1 MKIQHI
7 IAGIT
12 LCLPTLGWT
21 QTAPTLQELIE
32 SATHIDYNLQQQ
44 VLENKKT
51 KLNDEKLKDLF
62 LPKLEV
68 SGKAGYLYSQSY
80 FSTPQFSIPS
90 LLNLTP
96 VITVPEQNNRLDL
109 SGISTMAKAEASML
123 LYSGGKVKYLQ
134 EANREKS
141 LSEEAMM
148 DKNRDEV
155 ITSIS
160 KAYDQFA
167 LVHQSKKV
175 LDEAKKRL
183 EINKNTAEKALGYG
197 LITPYDY
204 KKIELAQ
211 ATLDSKIVEYEG
223 KKRLLIT
230 QLNLLSGIEPERIE
244 QINPQ
249 LVPIQY
255 ETTDENISQRAE
267 IKALTHGIKATEYK
281 IKAEER
287 WWIPKVVAQSSLS
300 YIGLYDNHL
309 KTSKALIPN
318 TNTTLN
324 INPSNLNVLP
334 LFQIGVGFRWEI
346 LDGNEGKHAVE
357 NAKIDREILE
367 SKKAEATR
375 LLKLNLANNQSQY
388 DIATAQIQLKRK
400 AKEIAQKALDNVEKE
415 FRYGTKKSSDLIDAE
430 NDLQSAELEYETA
443 IFNQRRAAI
452 ELMKSTQNLNIE
464 NL

>member
-7 IAGIT
+7 IAGIS
-12 LCLPTLGWT
+12 LCLPTLSWA
-21 QTAPTLQELIE
+21 QAAPTLQELIE
-32 SATHIDYNLQQQ
+32 SAMHIDYNLQQQ
-44 VLENKKT
+44 RLENEKT
-51 KLNDEKLKDLF
+51 KLNDEQLKDIF

-68 SGKAGYLYSQSY
+68 SGKAGYLYAQTH
-80 FSTPQFSIPS
+80 FSTPQFAIPS

-96 VITVPEQNNRLDL
+96 AIAIPEQSNRLDL

-148 DKNRDEV
+148 EKNRDEI

-167 LVHQSKKV
+167 LMHQSKTV
-175 LDEAKKRL
+175 LDQAKKRL
-183 EINKNTAEKALGYG
+183 EINKKTAEKALGYG

-223 KKRLLIT
+223 KKHLLIT
-230 QLNLLSGIEPERIE
+230 QLHILSGLSPERIE
-244 QINPQ
+244 RIEPQ
-249 LVPIQY
+249 LIPIQY
-255 ETTDENISQRAE
+255 EVTENNISQRAE
-267 IKALTHGIKATEYK
+267 IKALSHGIKATEYK

-300 YIGLYDNHL
+300 YIGLYENHL

-324 INPSNLNVLP
+324 INPSHLNILP
-334 LFQIGVGFRWEI
+334 LFQIGVGFKWEI
-346 LDGNEGKHAVE
+346 LDGNEGKHAIE

-367 SKKAEATR
+367 AKKAEATR

-388 DIATAQIQLKRK
+388 DIATAQILLKRK

-415 FRYGTKKSSDLIDAE
+415 FRYGTKKSLDLIEAE
-430 NDLQSAELEYETA
+430 NDLQTAELEYETA